1 MDTPLPRD
9 MAPYSETYHLITMSA
24 LFLKKALHKL
34 TGTVSLKTSAT
45 KKGDAL
51 ISYMTAPFLQED
63 VSNRH
68 TNSWEC
74 REIAT
79 ILLEMGYDVD
89 VIDWD
94 NQIFKPKKEYSVYL
108 DIFSNLERLA
118 PYLTKAKKIFHITG
132 AHWQFMNHAEYSRLL
147 ELKSRRGVALR
158 PNRSVKPGLNIEYA
172 DLCTSLGNDFTSSTY
187 AYANKPIVRIPIS
200 TTHTYTSPEHK
211 DFDKVRKNYI
221 WLGGSGMVHKG
232 LDIVLETFST
242 LPDYHLTV
250 IGPIEKEPDFVEAYK
265 KELFETPNITL
276 AGWLDL
282 GSPEFDKIRN
292 DSVGIIYPSCS
303 EGGGGS
309 VITALH
315 AGLIPIVSRESS
327 VDTHDF
333 GITLDN
339 STIDDIKK
347 NVMNLSSLP
356 AQDLRQKAVTA
367 WKYANSHHTR
377 EAFGTAYRA
386 FLSKALGQK

>member
-1 MDTPLPRD
+1 
-9 MAPYSETYHLITMSA
+9 MAPCGETHHLITMSP
-24 LFLKKALHKL
+24 LFITKALHKL
-34 TGTVSLKTSAT
+34 TGTVSLKTRST

-51 ISYMTAPFLQED
+51 ISYMTAPFLQEN
-63 VSNRH
+63 VSDRH

-94 NQIFKPKKEYSVYL
+94 NQTFIPRKQYSVYL
-108 DIFSNLERLA
+108 DIFSNLERLSPHLA
-118 PYLTKAKKIFHITG
+118 KAKKIFHITG

-147 ELKSRRGVALR
+147 DLKSRRGVALK

-172 DLCTSLGNDFTSSTY
+172 DICASLGNDFTSSTY

-200 TTHTYTSPEHK
+200 TTHTYTSPENK
-211 DFDKVRKNYI
+211 DFDRVRKNYI

-232 LDIVLETFST
+232 LDIVLETFAA

-250 IGPIEKEPDFVEAYK
+250 IGPIEKESDFVEAYR

-292 DSVGIIYPSCS
+292 ESIGIVYPSCS

-309 VITALH
+309 VITAMH

-327 VDTHDF
+327 VDTYDF
-333 GITLDN
+333 GIILDN
-339 STIDDIKK
+339 STIENTKK
-347 NVMNLSSLP
+347 SVVSLSSLP
-356 AQDLRQKAVTA
+356 TNNLKQKAINA

-377 EAFGTAYRA
+377 EAFGKAYRA
-386 FLSKALGQK
+386 FLSDTLGEK